1 MKYKDARTYELL
13 CKTEITNINEQVK
26 NKKTKIIGMDEEL
39 KCLIKALRR
48 LKKPNAM
55 IIGKEG
61 IGKTALVEKLAIA
74 INKKEVP
81 SCLKNKII
89 LSLNINGLVAG
100 TRYRGE
106 FEDKV
111 EDIIQLAKN
120 NQEVIFFI
128 DEFHTAMH
136 AGGNSNETLNF
147 SNIFKPYLSRG
158 EIKLIGATT
167 ENEYKRYIAPDK
179 AFRRRFKILKMKEP
193 DVAQTI
199 NILKGVKEEY
209 EKHYN
214 CKITD
219 EEIFIICIKAM
230 LFKRGTFP
238 DKAFDLME
246 EEMMKK
252 QDTE

>member
-1 MKYKDARTYELL
+1 MAYKDMRTHELL
-13 CKTEITNINEQVK
+13 YNTSVTNINEQVK
-26 NKKTKIIGMDEEL
+26 SKKTKVIGMDKEL
-39 KCLIKALRR
+39 KCLIRALRR
-48 LKKPNAM
+48 LKKPNAI

-111 EDIIQLAKN
+111 EDIIQLAKDN
-120 NQEVIFFI
+120 PDIIFFI

-136 AGGNSNETLNF
+136 AGGNSNEALNF

-193 DVAQTI
+193 DVAKTI
-199 NILKGVKEEY
+199 NILKGAKEEY

-214 CKITD
+214 CKMTD